1 VTAQEQETPQEQA
14 EPSVG
19 GALAELEAAG
29 RRSGDAALA
38 AAIRRTR
45 WQMGRLEQRCAAAEA
60 KAARDAATVET
71 LRRQRDRLV
80 ADLSVSAV
88 AKLQARIE
96 AQAAELSGA
105 LTAARNAIAERDE
118 ARASWETLRVAALKA
133 APSPSHPA
141 LVPTASAPAVIT
153 DAAIREENELTE
165 KRERLVAEQQRL
177 QAEAT
182 RLKETGC
189 ANGPEAGR
197 VKQGLGE
204 IQRSLQEIVPRLK
217 PLRIARNEEINRL
230 KRELRRLEPY
240 KPPAGEAVKAT
251 ETTA

>member
-1 VTAQEQETPQEQA
+1 MSAQEQEIRQEQA
-14 EPSVG
+14 EPPVG
-19 GALAELEAAG
+19 GAVEELVAAG
-29 RRSGDAALA
+29 RRSGDAAVA

-45 WQMGRLEQRCAAAEA
+45 WQIGRLEQRCAAAEA
-60 KAARDAATVET
+60 KAATDAATVET

-80 ADLSVSAV
+80 ADMSVSAV
-88 AKLQARIE
+88 GKLQARIE
-96 AQAAELSGA
+96 AQAAELSRA
-105 LTAARNAIAERDE
+105 LTAARDE
-118 ARASWETLRVAALKA
+118 ARAAWETLRVAALKA
-133 APSPSHPA
+133 PPSPPSPSA
-141 LVPTASAPAVIT
+141 LVPAAPAPAVIT
-153 DAAIREENELTE
+153 DAAILEENELTE

-182 RLKETGC
+182 RLKEVGC
-189 ANGPEAGR
+189 ANSPEAGR
-197 VKQGLGE
+197 VKQALGE

-230 KRELRRLEPY
+230 KRELRRLDPY